1 MKGVVRVFK
10 REVGRMISQPIYL
23 VMTIVIPL
31 IVVLFFATFLNKGV
45 PSQLPIAVIDFDNS
59 SSSRQIVRTI
69 SSGQFC
75 KVKYKLS
82 SYEVAQSRMQ
92 SGDIYAFVIIPR
104 NFQQDVINGKQPEV
118 VFCTEY
124 VHYLAGSLIMRELT
138 TTLSTL
144 SAGVNL
150 KLRLAKGEDEN
161 QALAQVQPIKT
172 DVHIIGNPTLN
183 YSYYLSSIIM
193 PGIIFLM
200 CLICTIYAIG
210 SELKQAS
217 SKRWL
222 VLAERSMAKALCGK
236 LLPYTIVF
244 SLMEIFTR
252 IVLEK
257 YLGFPVHG
265 SNILLY
271 LCSILTVVAY
281 QAVGI
286 FISGCLPVMR
296 TALSIGAFY
305 GVLGFTLAGFTYPQ
319 FAMLPAV
326 RPYTLLYP
334 LTQYYNMYSA
344 VQINALD
351 ITETWLP
358 LVILLLFNI
367 LPLFILPRLKK
378 AAVRLDFSKD

>member
-10 REVGRMISQPIYL
+10 REVRRMISQPIYL

-172 DVHIIGNPTLN
+172 DVHIIVDPTLN
-183 YSYYLSSIIM
+183 
-193 PGIIFLM
+193 
-200 CLICTIYAIG
+200 
-210 SELKQAS
+210 
-217 SKRWL
+217 
-222 VLAERSMAKALCGK
+222 
-236 LLPYTIVF
+236 
-244 SLMEIFTR
+244 
-252 IVLEK
+252 
-257 YLGFPVHG
+257 
-265 SNILLY
+265 
-271 LCSILTVVAY
+271 
-281 QAVGI
+281 
-286 FISGCLPVMR
+286 
-296 TALSIGAFY
+296 
-305 GVLGFTLAGFTYPQ
+305 
-319 FAMLPAV
+319 
-326 RPYTLLYP
+326 
-334 LTQYYNMYSA
+334 
-344 VQINALD
+344 
-351 ITETWLP
+351 
-358 LVILLLFNI
+358 
-367 LPLFILPRLKK
+367 
-378 AAVRLDFSKD
+378 